1 MSLTVSVVNIVY
13 CVIVSQLETF
23 LVASDI
29 ITEFDIYLFLCKVS
43 LAIKQHV
50 NRYSKTMTI
59 KQIKQEK

>member
-1 MSLTVSVVNIVY
+1 MTVSVVNIVY
-13 CVIVSQLETF
+13 SVVSQLATF

-29 ITEFDIYLFLCKVS
+29 ITKFDIYLFLGNVS